1 MRPALSAR
9 ASRGSAAG
17 VAETAHAVDETTKSR
32 SDNEAESPAA
42 RRPSQVWSGHDIG
55 RRRQEDNVYFRN
67 VGIRKFPTCSGRVAL
82 IVGQARLTKR
92 LPLKTQQGNFCG
104 QIGDWRNSPAKCCD
118 SIKYLS
124 SPRAEVVENRP
135 CLRVHPPAQGV
146 RTGVGD

>member
-1 MRPALSAR
+1 MKLKAR
-9 ASRGSAAG
+9 Q
-17 VAETAHAVDETTKSR
+17 HVDHPRYGPGTTL
-32 SDNEAESPAA
+32 
-42 RRPSQVWSGHDIG
+42 
-55 RRRQEDNVYFRN
+55 EDGGKRTMVYFRN

-135 CLRVHPPAQGV
+135 CVRVHPPAQGG

>member
-1 MRPALSAR
+1 MVRAR
-9 ASRGSAAG
+9 HWK
-17 VAETAHAVDETTKSR
+17 T
-32 SDNEAESPAA
+32 AA
-42 RRPSQVWSGHDIG
+42 RGQCIFSE
-55 RRRQEDNVYFRN
+55 RRHKKVR
-67 VGIRKFPTCSGRVAL
+67 TSSGRVAL
-82 IVGQARLTKR
+82 MVGQARLTKR

-135 CLRVHPPAQGV
+135 CVRVHPPAQGG